1 MSTLVLAGVLCAA
14 FIVTSAVVVSAR
26 RDQRRGPGHCGPGC
40 PCHACRVMTDF
51 MQRDIDQAM
60 TATDAGV
67 RVPLRLVKGGAEQIR
82 DGAA

>member
-1 MSTLVLAGVLCAA
+1 
-14 FIVTSAVVVSAR
+14 
-26 RDQRRGPGHCGPGC
+26 
-40 PCHACRVMTDF
+40 MTDF